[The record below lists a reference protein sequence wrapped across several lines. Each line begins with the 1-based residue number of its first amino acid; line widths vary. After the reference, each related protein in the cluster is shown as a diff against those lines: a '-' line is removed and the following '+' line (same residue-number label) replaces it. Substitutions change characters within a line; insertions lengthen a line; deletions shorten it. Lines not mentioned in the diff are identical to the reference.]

1 MEINETADEIYK
13 INLNRDSL
21 RRVYRS
27 ESIEENFSGCCFT
40 VNSALCALHS
50 EICEHFVY
58 DFLENVAV
66 EEVNIKL
73 KATHTSSIRSRLL
86 V

>member
-40 VNSALCALHS
+40 VNSALSALHS
-50 EICEHFVY
+50 EVCGHFAY

-73 KATHTSSIRSRLL
+73 
-86 V
+86 

>member
-1 MEINETADEIYK
+1 MEIDETADEIYK
-13 INLNRDSL
+13 INLN

-40 VNSALCALHS
+40 VNSAPCALHS
-50 EICEHFVY
+50 EVCGHFVY
-58 DFLENVAV
+58 DFLENLAV

-73 KATHTSSIRSRLL
+73 
-86 V
+86 